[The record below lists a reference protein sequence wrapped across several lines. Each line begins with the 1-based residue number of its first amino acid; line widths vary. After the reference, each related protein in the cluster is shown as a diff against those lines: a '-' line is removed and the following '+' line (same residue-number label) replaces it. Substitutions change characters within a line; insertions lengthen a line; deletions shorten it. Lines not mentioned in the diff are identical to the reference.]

1 VFRPHRSCQASAHTR
16 LESTHHTRYDTVICV
31 MCKGSKC
38 ICTALFSTQLM
49 GGVHKHLVR
58 SRSHLVAPSQM
69 REGASSAQIS
79 HGSAPHATRVSVS
92 LPANARPQKSP
103 VQPFGVGTCLYSLCG
118 SHHTRQAEWDQ
129 TGLGRMAERRN
140 SRVSGSPWKSCMS
153 VRCIL

>member
-1 VFRPHRSCQASAHTR
+1 MFRPHRSCQASAHTR

-79 HGSAPHATRVSVS
+79 HGSAPHATCILASTCQRKTSKEPRPAIRRGRVLILFVWVASRTS
-92 LPANARPQKSP
+92 ARVNK
-103 VQPFGVGTCLYSLCG
+103 
-118 SHHTRQAEWDQ
+118 WDQ
-129 TGLGRMAERRN
+129 MGLGRMAGQ
-140 SRVSGSPWKSCMS
+140 SK
-153 VRCIL
+153 